1 MQEDRDYNENKD
13 PENVPENGSESDVTG
28 VSEKGS
34 TSENGENTEQH
45 TWKESKAAGQTDAE
59 GFSERGDGETIAY
72 RTAGTTDGG
81 KNRRFPVWQI
91 GVAAIAFGLIAAIV
105 FQFSS
110 LALSRILPKDED
122 KIKVVSTFVTGD
134 KTAAANDVSEVVAEL
149 MPAMVSINVVSTV
162 HASNG
167 IFSYEYEATGAGSGV
182 IFGQSDTSLYIMTN
196 YHVIDG
202 AKSIA
207 VSFVDNT
214 AYYVSVKGYDEATDL
229 AVLEIRLSDMKS
241 ETKSAIA
248 IAVFGSSA
256 ELKLG
261 ERVIAI
267 GNALGYGQTVTVG
280 YVSALDRKVQD
291 EDGYVKS
298 MIQTDAAINAGN
310 SGGALINAKGEVIGI
325 NSMKNIT
332 ENTDNIGYAIP
343 IDTVKTV
350 TEEILTRTVYSG
362 TDVAYLGI
370 TGAAVSDVYYNYA
383 NLGIPAGIYISAV
396 ADNMPAAKAGLRA
409 GDIITAFDGKTV
421 VKMTTLQTYLT
432 YKTSG
437 DTATLT
443 VARKQNSGKYE
454 TLTLTV
460 NLVSKKDAGI
470 SE

>member
-1 MQEDRDYNENKD
+1 MMEKDQEFNVNQDAENDSLDTTSDRYDSREFNQDSNSAFGTESEDTQNNETR
-13 PENVPENGSESDVTG
+13 ENPDAPGASAAD
-28 VSEKGS
+28 
-34 TSENGENTEQH
+34 TEQVAQAMQD
-45 TWKESKAAGQTDAE
+45 EAA
-59 GFSERGDGETIAY
+59 F
-72 RTAGTTDGG
+72 
-81 KNRRFPVWQI
+81 KNKKPRFPVWQI

-110 LALSRILPKDED
+110 LALSKILWKDEE
-122 KIKVVSTFVTGD
+122 KIRVVNTFVTGT
-134 KTAAANDVSEVVAEL
+134 KTSSENDVSDIVEAL

-162 HASNG
+162 HANNG

-182 IFGQSDTSLYIMTN
+182 IFGQTDTSLYILTN
-196 YHVIDG
+196 YHVIDS

-207 VSFVDNT
+207 VSFVDNV

-229 AVLEIRLSDMKS
+229 AVLEIRLSDMKE

-248 IAVFGSSA
+248 IAVLGSS
-256 ELKLG
+256 ENLKLG
-261 ERVIAI
+261 EKVIAI

-370 TGAAVSDVYYNYA
+370 TGAAVSDVYYNYSK
-383 NLGIPAGIYISAV
+383 LGIPAGIYISAV
-396 ADNMPAAKAGLRA
+396 AENMPAAKAGLQA
-409 GDIITAFDGKTV
+409 GDIITAFDGKPAA
-421 VKMTTLQTYLT
+421 KMATLQTYLT

>member
-13 PENVPENGSESDVTG
+13 PENVPENGSGSDVTG

-45 TWKESKAAGQTDAE
+45 TWKESEA
-59 GFSERGDGETIAY
+59 FSERGDGETIAY
-72 RTAGTTDGG
+72 RTAGTTGDG
-81 KNRRFPVWQI
+81 KKRRFPVWQI

-110 LALSRILPKDED
+110 LALSRILPKDKD
-122 KIKVVSTFVTGD
+122 KIKVVSTFVAGD
-134 KTAAANDVSEVVAEL
+134 KTAAANDVSDVVAEL

-207 VSFVDNT
+207 VSFADNT

-229 AVLEIRLSDMKS
+229 AVLEIRLSDMKE

-248 IAVFGSSA
+248 IAVLGSS
-256 ELKLG
+256 ENLKLG
-261 ERVIAI
+261 EKVIAI

-280 YVSALDRKVQD
+280 YVSALDRQVQD

-383 NLGIPAGIYISAV
+383 KLGIPAGIYISAV
-396 ADNMPAAKAGLRA
+396 AENMPAAKAGLRA
-409 GDIITAFDGKTV
+409 GDIITAFDCKTV

>member
-1 MQEDRDYNENKD
+1 M
-13 PENVPENGSESDVTG
+13 
-28 VSEKGS
+28 
-34 TSENGENTEQH
+34 
-45 TWKESKAAGQTDAE
+45 
-59 GFSERGDGETIAY
+59 
-72 RTAGTTDGG
+72 
-81 KNRRFPVWQI
+81 
-91 GVAAIAFGLIAAIV
+91 
-105 FQFSS
+105 
-110 LALSRILPKDED
+110 
-122 KIKVVSTFVTGD
+122 
-134 KTAAANDVSEVVAEL
+134 
-149 MPAMVSINVVSTV
+149 
-162 HASNG
+162 
-167 IFSYEYEATGAGSGV
+167 

-207 VSFVDNT
+207 VSFADNT

-229 AVLEIRLSDMKS
+229 AVLEIRLSDMKE

-248 IAVFGSSA
+248 IAVLGSS
-256 ELKLG
+256 ENLKLG
-261 ERVIAI
+261 EKVIAI

-280 YVSALDRKVQD
+280 YVSALDRQVQD

-383 NLGIPAGIYISAV
+383 KLGIPAGIYISAV
-396 ADNMPAAKAGLRA
+396 AENMPAAKAGLRA